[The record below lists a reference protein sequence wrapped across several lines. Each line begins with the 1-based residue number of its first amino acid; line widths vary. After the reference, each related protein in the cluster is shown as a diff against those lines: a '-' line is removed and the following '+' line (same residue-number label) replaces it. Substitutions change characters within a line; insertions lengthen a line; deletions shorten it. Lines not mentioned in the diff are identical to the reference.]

1 MDVGWTW
8 MSLNVEAA
16 DMSVG
21 AVFAS
26 VTSGMVTGD
35 HVKSQL
41 AFAHWYEGFGFFGSL
56 NSVGTD
62 SMYAI
67 KMTNPAT
74 FTFSGAPVSLPKTI
88 SITSGWTFLPNPYQ
102 SQTPLANA
110 LPSGL
115 ALELENQVK
124 SQLSFSFYYPGY
136 GWFGSL
142 ASFTPGWGY
151 MLLLASA
158 GGDAT
163 FQPARRR
170 RVQQQRSAS
179 LQTIAGAVAPPQA
192 PREWAEFRPA
202 EFAKT
207 MSITALVSLHGV
219 NRTSGV
225 LAALVA
231 DEVRGVQGV
240 PVSPPF
246 GPLAGVHLYLLTVH
260 ADAGG
265 ERISFALHDGSR
277 TTALDQ
283 TLLFEAD
290 GRVGGALAPLLLAA
304 GQGARCTVC
313 HRLRSP
319 E

>member
-56 NSVGTD
+56 SSVGTD

-124 SQLSFSFYYPGY
+124 SQFSFSFYYPGY

-151 MLLLASA
+151 VLLTTGA

-170 RVQQQRSAS
+170 AQQQRLAS
-179 LQTIAGAVAPPQA
+179 LQTMAGAP
-192 PREWAEFRPA
+192 PREWAAFRPA
-202 EFAKT
+202 SFGKS
-207 MSITALVSLHGV
+207 MSVTALVNLHGV
-219 NRTSGV
+219 NQTSGV
-225 LAALVA
+225 LAALIA
-231 DEVRGVQGV
+231 TEVRGVQAV

-246 GPLAGVHLYLLTVH
+246 GPLAGAHLFLLTVH
-260 ADAGG
+260 ADVDG
-265 ERISFALHDGSR
+265 ECVSFALNDGSR
-277 TTALDQ
+277 MTVLDQ
-283 TLLFEAD
+283 TLSFVTN
-290 GRVGGALAPLLLAA
+290 GIVGGALAPLLLTA
-304 GQGARCTVC
+304 G
-313 HRLRSP
+313 
-319 E
+319 